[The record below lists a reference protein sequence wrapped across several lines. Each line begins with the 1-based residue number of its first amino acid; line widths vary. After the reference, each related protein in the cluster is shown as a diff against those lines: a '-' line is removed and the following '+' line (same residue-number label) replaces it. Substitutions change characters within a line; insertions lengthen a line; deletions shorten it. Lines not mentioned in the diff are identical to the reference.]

1 MKRLL
6 IAVSLLAMAAPA
18 AQAQQGGTM
27 PGMHHDAGAGDME
40 MMSDKY
46 LVFFGLS
53 QSKLTPEARDVVA
66 KAAEQYKETGAV
78 SITVT
83 GNTDTTGSKAYNQ
96 KLSERR
102 AAAVADELV
111 RQGVP
116 ATTIATVGDGQNNLL
131 VPTGD
136 GVNEPQNRRAEI
148 VMERPV
154 PVAAAPEPVV
164 EPAPVKASPV
174 PFVPRGAIAF
184 GPWLGFSIAEADPS
198 GDISKRSAY
207 LAGGNLI
214 VEFFATENL
223 PLTLNL
229 VAYNTV
235 GTSQDD
241 GWGYRG
247 TLGPTFEMNA
257 LGIFRPYF
265 GIYGGYITGKGAQDG
280 PLVGPELGFK
290 VGMGDQAYMY
300 TKIGY
305 DYLFRNSWD
314 EGIPNAGIGF
324 GYRF

>member
-18 AQAQQGGTM
+18 AQAQTGGTM
-27 PGMHHDAGAGDME
+27 PGMHGGAGSGDME

-46 LVFFGLS
+46 LVFFGLG
-53 QSKLTPEARDVVA
+53 QSKLTPEAQTVVA
-66 KAAEQYKETGAV
+66 KAAEQFKETGAV
-78 SITVT
+78 SINVV
-83 GNTDTTGSKAYNQ
+83 GHTDTTGSVAYNQ

-102 AAAVADELV
+102 ATAVADELV
-111 RQGVP
+111 RLGVP
-116 ATTIATVGDGQNNLL
+116 ATTITTVGEGQSNLL
-131 VPTGD
+131 VPTAD
-136 GVNEPQNRRAEI
+136 GVAEPQNRRAEI
-148 VMERPV
+148 VLERPV
-154 PVAAAPEPVV
+154 PVAAPEPVMEPEPVV
-164 EPAPVKASPV
+164 ASPV
-174 PFVPRGAIAF
+174 PFVPRGAVAF
-184 GPWLGFSIAEADPS
+184 GPWYGYSITEADPS
-198 GDISKRSAY
+198 GDISKRSAH

-214 VEFFATENL
+214 LEFFATQNL

-257 LGIFRPYF
+257 LGAFRPYF

-290 VGMGDQAYMY
+290 VGMGDQMYMY

-314 EGIPNAGIGF
+314 EGIPNAGVGL

>member
-27 PGMHHDAGAGDME
+27 PGMHDGASSGDME

-46 LVFFGLS
+46 LVFFGLN
-53 QSKLTPEARDVVA
+53 QSKLTPEAQEVVA
-66 KAAEQYKETGAV
+66 KAAEQYKATGAV
-78 SITVT
+78 SINVT
-83 GNTDTTGSKAYNQ
+83 GHTDTTGTKAYNQ
-96 KLSERR
+96 RLSERR

-116 ATTIATVGDGQNNLL
+116 ATNITTVGEGQTNLL

-148 VMERPV
+148 VIERPV
-154 PVAAAPEPVV
+154 PVAAEPAPVEPEPVV
-164 EPAPVKASPV
+164 ASPV
-174 PFVPRGAIAF
+174 PFVPRGAVAF
-184 GPWLGFSIAEADPS
+184 GPWYGFSIKESDPS
-198 GDISKRSAY
+198 GDSGKTSAS
-207 LAGGNLI
+207 LVGGNLI
-214 VEFFATENL
+214 FDFFATKNL

-235 GTSQDD
+235 GTSGDD

-257 LGIFRPYF
+257 LGVFRPYF

-290 VGMGDQAYMY
+290 VGMGDQAYIY

>member
-6 IAVSLLAMAAPA
+6 IAVSLVALAAPV
-18 AQAQQGGTM
+18 AQAQQGETM
-27 PGMHHDAGAGDME
+27 PGMRDTAAERE
-40 MMSDKY
+40 MMTDKY
-46 LVFFGLS
+46 LVFFGLN
-53 QSKLTPEARDVVA
+53 QSKLTPEAREVVA
-66 KAAEQYKETGAV
+66 KAAEQFKETGAV
-78 SITVT
+78 QVNVT
-83 GNTDTTGSKAYNQ
+83 GHTDTTGSAAYNLR
-96 KLSERR
+96 LSKKR
-102 AAAVADELV
+102 ADAVADELV
-111 RQGVP
+111 RLGVP
-116 ATTIATVGDGQNNLL
+116 ATAITTVGEGQTNLL
-131 VPTGD
+131 IPTGD

-148 VMERPV
+148 VLERPI
-154 PVAAAPEPVV
+154 PVAEPAPAPVV
-164 EPAPVKASPV
+164 EPAPVAAVK
-174 PFVPRGAIAF
+174 PFVPRGAVAF
-184 GPWLGFSIAEADPS
+184 GPWYGYSIKEADPS
-198 GDISKRSAY
+198 GDISKRSAQ

-214 VEFFATENL
+214 LEFFATENL

-229 VAYNTV
+229 VAYNTI